1 MIGFEKVKFMTIFA
15 VMGTE
20 QYIAELLY
28 RYNCVIMPGFGGF
41 LTQMK
46 SAVIHSN
53 SHSFSPPSKVIS
65 FNGQL
70 SSNDGLLVS
79 YMAESEKIS
88 YEEMLQRIEKESSAW
103 KQTLKDG
110 KRLILPNVGE
120 LWENKDHKIQFQ
132 PSNQVNY
139 LTTSFGLSSFVTAP
153 VVRETLKEEV
163 LEMED
168 KIPFI
173 ITPEV
178 RQQSRSFRPY
188 LKYAAVILLAFATGL
203 TGMRFYNNTIND
215 QQLVQEEAQEQVAR
229 NIQEATF
236 FNSAPLELPALNLEI
251 TKKDQVHYHIVAG
264 GFRAKENADKKVSQ
278 LTAKGFEATNLGM
291 NKHGLHLVAYGTFT
305 NVDEALQYLR
315 EIKRT
320 ESSDAWLFQE

>member
-1 MIGFEKVKFMTIFA
+1 
-15 VMGTE
+15 
-20 QYIAELLY
+20 
-28 RYNCVIMPGFGGF
+28 
-41 LTQMK
+41 
-46 SAVIHSN
+46 
-53 SHSFSPPSKVIS
+53 
-65 FNGQL
+65 
-70 SSNDGLLVS
+70 
-79 YMAESEKIS
+79 
-88 YEEMLQRIEKESSAW
+88 MLQRIEKESSAW

-110 KRLILPNVGE
+110 KRLTLPNVGE

-163 LEMED
+163 VELED

-178 RQQSRSFRPY
+178 RQQSKSFRPY

-203 TGMRFYNNTIND
+203 TGMRFYNNTVND

-251 TKKDQVHYHIVAG
+251 TKKDQIHYHIVAG

-278 LTAKGFEATNLGM
+278 LAEKGFEATNLGM

-305 NVDEALQYLR
+305 KADEALQYLR

>member
-1 MIGFEKVKFMTIFA
+1 MIGFEKVKFITIFA

-88 YEEMLQRIEKESSAW
+88 YEEMLQRIEKESNAW

-163 LEMED
+163 VEMED

-178 RQQSRSFRPY
+178 RQQSKSFRPY
-188 LKYAAVILLAFATGL
+188 LKYAIL
-203 TGMRFYNNTIND
+203 
-215 QQLVQEEAQEQVAR
+215 
-229 NIQEATF
+229 F
-236 FNSAPLELPALNLEI
+236 FCRMGNGSYLP
-251 TKKDQVHYHIVAG
+251 G
-264 GFRAKENADKKVSQ
+264 R
-278 LTAKGFEATNLGM
+278 
-291 NKHGLHLVAYGTFT
+291 
-305 NVDEALQYLR
+305 
-315 EIKRT
+315 
-320 ESSDAWLFQE
+320 

>member
-1 MIGFEKVKFMTIFA
+1 MIGFEKAKFMTIFVA
-15 VMGTE
+15 MGTE

-53 SHSFSPPSKVIS
+53 SHSFSPPSKVLS

-79 YMAESEKIS
+79 YMAESEKVS

-110 KRLILPNVGE
+110 KRLTLPNVGE
-120 LWENKDHKIQFQ
+120 VWENKDQKIQFQ

-153 VVRETLKEEV
+153 VVREVLKEEV
-163 LEMED
+163 LEIED
-168 KIPFI
+168 KIPFM

-178 RQQSRSFRPY
+178 REQSNGFRPY

-203 TGMRFYNNTIND
+203 TGLRFYNNTIND
-215 QQLVQEEAQEQVAR
+215 LQLVQEEAQEQVAR

-236 FNSAPLELPALNLEI
+236 FNTAPLELPALKLEI
-251 TKKDQVHYHIVAG
+251 TKKNQVHYHIVAG
-264 GFRAKENADKKVSQ
+264 GFRAQENADKKVAQ
-278 LTAKGFEATNLGM
+278 LTEKGFEASNLGI
-291 NKHGLHLVAYGTFT
+291 NKHGLHLVAYGSFT
-305 NVDEALQYLR
+305 NVEEALQYLR
-315 EIKRT
+315 QIKRT